1 MASESYM
8 TSETVAARIGDALT
22 GLFGEASPSTLFS
35 EPIQHGDDLV
45 VTAVAW
51 ERAGGFGFGA
61 GQGQGQGEESG
72 SGEGGGGGG
81 FSQGRPV
88 AVIRVTPT
96 GGGGDAG
103 DRLHQDRRHAAPG
116 IARGLASPQPLR
128 SSPPLAAQD

>member
-1 MASESYM
+1 MPNDDQAI
-8 TSETVAARIGDALT
+8 SETITSRIGDVLT

-35 EPIQHGDDLV
+35 EPIQNGDDLV

-61 GQGQGQGEESG
+61 GQGQSGADEVG

-88 AVIRVTPT
+88 AVIRVT
-96 GGGGDAG
+96 A
-103 DRLHQDRRHAAPG
+103 DRVEVTPVIDFTKIG
-116 IARGLASPQPLR
+116 ITLLLASVGVWRALSR
-128 SSPPLAAQD
+128 

>member
-1 MASESYM
+1 MANENYI
-8 TSETVAARIGDALT
+8 TSETVAASIGEALT

-35 EPIQHGDDLV
+35 DPIQHGDDLV

-88 AVIRVTPT
+88 AMIRVTPNGVEVT
-96 GGGGDAG
+96 PVIDFTKIGVT
-103 DRLHQDRRHAAPG
+103 LL
-116 IARGLASPQPLR
+116 LASIGVWRALSR
-128 SSPPLAAQD
+128 

>member
-1 MASESYM
+1 MANDDQANSEGI
-8 TSETVAARIGDALT
+8 ADRIGGALT

-61 GQGQGQGEESG
+61 GQGQSG
-72 SGEGGGGGG
+72 PDEIGTGEGGGGGG

-88 AVIRVTPT
+88 AVIRVTPSRVEVT
-96 GGGGDAG
+96 PVIDFTKIGVT
-103 DRLHQDRRHAAPG
+103 L
-116 IARGLASPQPLR
+116 LVASIGVWRALSR
-128 SSPPLAAQD
+128 

>member
-35 EPIQHGDDLV
+35 EPIQHGDDFV

-96 GGGGDAG
+96 GVEVTPVIDFTKIGVT
-103 DRLHQDRRHAAPG
+103 LL
-116 IARGLASPQPLR
+116 LASLGVWR
-128 SSPPLAAQD
+128 ALSR

>member
-35 EPIQHGDDLV
+35 EPIQHADDLV

-96 GGGGDAG
+96 GVEV
-103 DRLHQDRRHAAPG
+103 APVIDFTKIG
-116 IARGLASPQPLR
+116 ITLLLASIGVWRALSR
-128 SSPPLAAQD
+128 

>member
-96 GGGGDAG
+96 SVEVTPVIDFTKIGVT
-103 DRLHQDRRHAAPG
+103 LL
-116 IARGLASPQPLR
+116 LASIGVWR
-128 SSPPLAAQD
+128 AISR

>member
-1 MASESYM
+1 MANENYM
-8 TSETVAARIGDALT
+8 TSETVAASIGEALT

-35 EPIQHGDDLV
+35 EPIQNGDDLV

-88 AVIRVTPT
+88 AVIRVTPNGVEVT
-96 GGGGDAG
+96 PVIDFTKIGVT
-103 DRLHQDRRHAAPG
+103 L
-116 IARGLASPQPLR
+116 ILASIGVWRALSR
-128 SSPPLAAQD
+128 

>member
-1 MASESYM
+1 M
-8 TSETVAARIGDALT
+8 TNENPSETIASRIGEALT

-35 EPIQHGDDLV
+35 EPEARGDDLI

-61 GQGQGQGEESG
+61 GEGHGEGEEGG

-88 AVIRVTPT
+88 AVIRITPNGVEVTPVIDFT
-96 GGGGDAG
+96 KIGVT
-103 DRLHQDRRHAAPG
+103 LL
-116 IARGLASPQPLR
+116 LASVGIWRALSR
-128 SSPPLAAQD
+128 

>member
-35 EPIQHGDDLV
+35 EPIQHGDHLV
-45 VTAVAW
+45 ITAVAW

-96 GGGGDAG
+96 SVEVTPVIDFTKIGVT
-103 DRLHQDRRHAAPG
+103 LL
-116 IARGLASPQPLR
+116 LASIGVWRALSR
-128 SSPPLAAQD
+128 

>member
-1 MASESYM
+1 MANENYM
-8 TSETVAARIGDALT
+8 TSETVAASIGEALT

-35 EPIQHGDDLV
+35 EPIQNGDDLV

-88 AVIRVTPT
+88 AVIRVTPNGVEVT
-96 GGGGDAG
+96 PVIDFTKIGVT
-103 DRLHQDRRHAAPG
+103 LL
-116 IARGLASPQPLR
+116 LASIGVWRALSR
-128 SSPPLAAQD
+128 

>member
-1 MASESYM
+1 MASENYM
-8 TSETVAARIGDALT
+8 TSETIASRIGDALT
-22 GLFGEASPSTLFS
+22 GLFGEASPSALFS
-35 EPIQHGDDLV
+35 GPTQHGDDLV

-88 AVIRVTPT
+88 AVIRVTPNGVEVT
-96 GGGGDAG
+96 PVIDFTKIGVT
-103 DRLHQDRRHAAPG
+103 LL
-116 IARGLASPQPLR
+116 LASIGVWRALSR
-128 SSPPLAAQD
+128 